1 MMFNRRQVGNHSKI
15 DKEAPIRA
23 ELVELLFASTFNVV
37 FIGFA
42 AAFFCGL
49 LARSD
54 DYDVFATFAVLALVV
69 AAIRFAVDRAYKHRR
84 DKRSTSFWEIAHS
97 IGSLMFAVLVG
108 AIGAYT
114 FRKGSQEA
122 QLFSA
127 VFLISYCTGI
137 VTRLA
142 VRPKLAIGCVSV
154 AAVPYIVVLLLHPVM
169 LYKMLGVFL
178 LIMSFGSLQLIRTSY
193 LLTFDVLITRAEL
206 RALAGSDSL
215 TGLANRFTIDRE
227 LQRLFLGQHV
237 ANGHA
242 VAVHFID
249 LDHFKAANDTFG
261 HAAGDLILVE
271 VARRLTAL
279 LPAGAIAARRGGD
292 EFLVIQPD
300 LASSLEAVRLA
311 RRITASLSERYV
323 VTGQD
328 IRIGASVGVAV
339 TDNPLET
346 PQRVIVAADNAVYEA
361 KRKGRGSVEFADM
374 QSNQVA

>member
-1 MMFNRRQVGNHSKI
+1 MMFNRRQNGDHTKI
-15 DKEAPIRA
+15 DREAPIRA
-23 ELVELLFASTFNVV
+23 ELVDLLFASTFNVV
-37 FIGFA
+37 FIGIA

-54 DYDVFATFAVLALVV
+54 SDDVFAAFAILALVV
-69 AAIRFAVDRAYKHRR
+69 AGIRYAIDRVYKRHRER
-84 DKRSTSFWEIAHS
+84 RSTLFWETAHS
-97 IGSLMFAVLVG
+97 IGSLIFAMLVG

-114 FRKGSQEA
+114 FWKASHEA

-142 VRPKLAIGCVSV
+142 VRPQLAIACVNI
-154 AAVPYIVVLLLHPVM
+154 AALPYIVVLLLHPVM
-169 LYKMLGVFL
+169 LYKMLALFL

-206 RALAGSDSL
+206 RSLAGSDSL

-227 LQRLFLGQHV
+227 LQRLFLGQHI
-237 ANGHA
+237 ASGHA

-261 HAAGDLILVE
+261 HAAGDHVLVE
-271 VARRLTAL
+271 VARRLTAM
-279 LPAGAIAARRGGD
+279 LPIGAIAARRGGD
-292 EFLVIQPD
+292 EFLVVQPD
-300 LASSLEAVRLA
+300 LTSSLDAVRLA
-311 RRITASLSERYV
+311 RRITASLSEPYTV
-323 VTGQD
+323 ANLD

-339 TDNPLET
+339 TDNPLDT
-346 PQRVIVAADNAVYEA
+346 PQRLIAAADNALYEA
-361 KRKGRGSVEFADM
+361 KRTGRGSVEFTDM
-374 QSNQVA
+374 QGNQVA